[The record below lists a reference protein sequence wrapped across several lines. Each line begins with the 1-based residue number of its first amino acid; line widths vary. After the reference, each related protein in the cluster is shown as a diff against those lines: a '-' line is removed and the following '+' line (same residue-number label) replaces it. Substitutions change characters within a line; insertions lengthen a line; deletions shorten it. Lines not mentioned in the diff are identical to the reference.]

1 MLEHGA
7 NPQFKD
13 QIDQT
18 ILFYIA
24 KYGKIECFEL
34 LMQQNCGSSNLNDP
48 DKHGQTPIFY
58 AAVDGRLEIIR
69 KMKEH
74 GAVCN
79 IVDAI
84 CQQTALFYAAREG
97 HTEICKFLIENGCKV
112 NHQDATKKNALNYAR
127 KFNRRETI
135 ELLNQK
141 SQQEK
146 EEMKRS

>member
-1 MLEHGA
+1 M
-7 NPQFKD
+7 
-13 QIDQT
+13 
-18 ILFYIA
+18 
-24 KYGKIECFEL
+24 
-34 LMQQNCGSSNLNDP
+34 NDP

-79 IVDAI
+79 VVDGI